1 MSKVM
6 VVNAGSSSLKFQLLN
21 MPSEEVL
28 TSGIIERIGFDDAYF
43 TIKLNGEKIKKVLPI
58 KDHKKAV
65 EIVLDALVEYKI
77 VSNFEE
83 IQGVGHRVVNGGDL
97 FPESIKVEGDVIT
110 RLEALNDLAPLHNP
124 AAIVGYKAFA
134 SFNSTN

>member
-1 MSKVM
+1 MSKIM

-43 TIKLNGEKIKKVLPI
+43 TIKLNGEKIKKILPI

-65 EIVLDALVEYKI
+65 EIVL
-77 VSNFEE
+77 
-83 IQGVGHRVVNGGDL
+83 
-97 FPESIKVEGDVIT
+97 
-110 RLEALNDLAPLHNP
+110 
-124 AAIVGYKAFA
+124 
-134 SFNSTN
+134 